1 MSSSATS
8 GLWQVDLTGL
18 PGPLGKLGEKE
29 LHLWVGAWL
38 RDRARK
44 ALHRSYDGTRHLLF
58 AICDH
63 YEPLHGGVDF
73 ARGLARVEAWASRYP
88 EIARSFRDA
97 DGRPPRHTYFFPGEQ
112 YDGRFIEPLGKM
124 CEGGM
129 GEVEVHLHHDGDT
142 RASLR
147 ASLEKALA
155 DLDRHGVVA
164 KRGAKPAW
172 AFIHGN
178 WCLANARRDGRWC
191 GVDDEMQLLWELG
204 CYVDLTFPSAPDQ
217 SQPGIVNSIYY
228 PRGDVTRR
236 RAYEDG
242 EPVRVGT
249 PRQERLLLIEGPI
262 AISRRPGRMAPRI
275 ESGTLDASD
284 PPTAARLATWVD
296 QDVTVGGRPEWVF
309 VKVHTHGAPEKN
321 AKVMLGDPIVRFHES
336 LAQRHNDGK
345 RWKLH
350 YVTAREMFNLARAAM
365 DGKKGEPSDWFDY
378 EVEPPERARKAS

>member
-1 MSSSATS
+1 MSSSATH
-8 GLWQVDLTGL
+8 GLWQIDLTGL
-18 PGPLGKLGEKE
+18 PGPLGKVGEKE

-38 RDRARK
+38 KDRARK
-44 ALHRSYDGTRHLLF
+44 AVHRTYEGTRHLLF

-97 DGRPPRHTYFFPGEQ
+97 DGRPPRHSYFFPGEQ
-112 YDGRFIEPLGKM
+112 YDGRFIEPLAKM
-124 CEGGM
+124 CAAGM

-164 KRGAKPAW
+164 KRGNKPAW

-191 GVDDEMQLLWELG
+191 GVDDEMDLLWELG

-228 PRGDVTRR
+228 PRGDVRRR

-262 AISRRPGRMAPRI
+262 AISLRPGRPVPRI

-321 AKVMLGDPIVRFHES
+321 ANVMLGDHIVRFHEA

-350 YVTAREMFNLARAAM
+350 YVTAREMFNVARAAM
-365 DGKKGEPSDWFDY
+365 DGKRGEPSDWFDY
-378 EVEPPERARKAS
+378 EVPPPERARKAS